1 MEINDYMSKKD
12 SNKKIVSIKKN
23 TIILDYVYSDKS
35 GEYKIDKD
43 IIDNNIASF
52 DIIFKPTFF

>member
-1 MEINDYMSKKD
+1 MKKYKVLKDFQYTD

-43 IIDNNIASF
+43 IIDKIYTTLKGKNN
-52 DIIFKPTFF
+52 D